1 MELFDVILKLIR
13 TLTLTSSE
21 EHQQLTADV
30 KGWRSDATENS
41 DDKMKQMYA
50 KIHKGVFVRLLM
62 PFVYFW
68 VLKSVQNMSSP
79 EDDDFL

>member
-30 KGWRSDATENS
+30 KSWRSDATEKS
-41 DDKMKQMYA
+41 EDKMKVMYA
-50 KIHKGVFVRLLM
+50 KLHKGVFVRLLM
-62 PFVYFW
+62 PFVYFY
-68 VLKSVQNMSSP
+68 VLKTVQNMSRP